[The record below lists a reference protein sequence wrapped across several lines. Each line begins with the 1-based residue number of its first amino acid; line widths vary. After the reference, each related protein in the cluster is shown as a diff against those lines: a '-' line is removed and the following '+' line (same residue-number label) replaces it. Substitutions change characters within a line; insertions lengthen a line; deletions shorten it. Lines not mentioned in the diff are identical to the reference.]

1 MNIKRQRLRYITNDF
16 LASAL
21 GWCVFYVYRFDLTG
35 HITHHTLEG
44 FFSDPQVIQNLILSP
59 FVWVGLFAFSGYYH
73 QPYFRSYL
81 DELQNTLSTVVV
93 GTLLFFFSIVIDD
106 VPIVDDEWL
115 GFLKTPH
122 VSPRVYLQILLTMF
136 GCIFL
141 PVYFGRYFITHRTN
155 ELIRKGKLG
164 LRTLIIGSGR
174 AAASLE
180 RELTT
185 APRKSG
191 FLLMGCLT
199 TGEEHPG
206 HRAPQLPQVG
216 DLHDLKKLMRT
227 LDVEAFLLAPDKRD
241 RKILYRQLFALLPYG
256 LPIQLRIQPNEEF
269 GLSFR
274 PKSLTSIPMVSFG
287 ADCIPP
293 FRRNVKRLGDIVVA
307 CLALLILSPLMLA
320 LMIIIPM
327 DSKGSVFYA
336 QERIGRLGHPF
347 KMYKFRS
354 MRTDAEPEGP
364 QLSKSDDPR
373 ITRLGHYLR
382 KYRLDELP
390 QFWNVLRGDMSL
402 VGPRPERAFYIDRIM
417 EYAPHYSLLLQL
429 RPGITSWGMVKYGYA
444 GDVFQMVERMRY
456 DQMYLENCTLAV
468 DLKIIGYTIQT
479 VITGKGI

>member
-1 MNIKRQRLRYITNDF
+1 
-16 LASAL
+16 
-21 GWCVFYVYRFDLTG
+21 
-35 HITHHTLEG
+35 
-44 FFSDPQVIQNLILSP
+44 
-59 FVWVGLFAFSGYYH
+59 
-73 QPYFRSYL
+73 
-81 DELQNTLSTVVV
+81 
-93 GTLLFFFSIVIDD
+93 
-106 VPIVDDEWL
+106 
-115 GFLKTPH
+115 
-122 VSPRVYLQILLTMF
+122 
-136 GCIFL
+136 
-141 PVYFGRYFITHRTN
+141 
-155 ELIRKGKLG
+155 
-164 LRTLIIGSGR
+164 
-174 AAASLE
+174 
-180 RELTT
+180 
-185 APRKSG
+185 
-191 FLLMGCLT
+191 
-199 TGEEHPG
+199 
-206 HRAPQLPQVG
+206 
-216 DLHDLKKLMRT
+216 
-227 LDVEAFLLAPDKRD
+227 LAPDKRD

-479 VITGKGI
+479 VVTGKGI